1 MTRRSSRSKTLYF
14 FGISFAAI
22 FAPSRL
28 RGLLV
33 LKPPRHVV
41 QRLHPQWD
49 NAAGRALQLEH
60 QAVVD
65 GVEMIGRPDAQV
77 LAPGAALDRDQAIV
91 LALSSVDQMM
101 RVNGEG

>member
-65 GVEMIGRPDAQV
+65 GVEMIGRPDARCSPQV
-77 LAPGAALDRDQAIV
+77 LLLTETRQSFSPSAALIR
-91 LALSSVDQMM
+91 
-101 RVNGEG
+101 